1 MSYSQLIGRKNSY
14 RCPIAD
20 VVVHHPFNRVSITSG
35 KSLRTLL
42 VLLLALTSCARQ
54 DSSGA
59 SAGTEQASPLPIT
72 ASVSV
77 GGDQTLTE
85 RLDGLLAQPQF
96 SGARWGMAV
105 IRLKDGRVLYE
116 RSGDELFTPASN
128 MKVYTT
134 AVALDLLGSDF
145 RWRTSVYAD
154 TQTDAGGNIN
164 GDLVLYGRGAPD
176 LVSST
181 TSDNGNSL
189 EALAQMLAQRG
200 IKRVRGNIVG
210 DESYFRG
217 QATGDG
223 WQWNDLQWY
232 YGAEASALSIDG
244 NAVEISIASASKTA
258 DKPSVTVRDDTDY
271 FEITNNLAT
280 STRSSDYRIGIHKN
294 LSDNKVT
301 VWGTVPVGARGY
313 GANLSVHNTALWAA
327 RRFVK
332 LLVARGI
339 IVDGSAASRNSRVA
353 ENERFDPQT
362 KTELAFVTSK
372 SLGEIAR
379 PTNKYSINLYAEL
392 ILRTLGRQR
401 SSGSGPQQP
410 GREIGDD
417 ENGANQIRSWVSRL
431 TSSNNLAIHDG
442 SGLSRLNLV
451 SPLATAR
458 LLAAIQKTPAANP
471 FMESLPIAGVD
482 GTLQGRL
489 TNLQGRLRAKTG
501 LLIYAHSLSG
511 YASTSDG
518 EMLAFSIMSND
529 SVGKGG
535 IIPLIDALAS
545 ALTGGAGSEEPVKKP
560 TSLSEKH

>member
-20 VVVHHPFNRVSITSG
+20 GVVPQAHKMVSIISG
-35 KSLRTLL
+35 KPLRAVF
-42 VLLLALTSCARQ
+42 VLLLALSSCARQ
-54 DSSGA
+54 NPSEI
-59 SAGTEQASPLPIT
+59 SAGAEQASLPLTP

-85 RLDGLLAQPQF
+85 RLDGLFAQPQF

-105 IRLKDGRVLYE
+105 MRLKDGRVLYE
-116 RSGDELFTPASN
+116 RNGDQLFTPASN

-134 AVALDLLGSDF
+134 AVALDLMGSDF

-154 TQTDAGGNIN
+154 TQPDVGGNIN

-181 TSDNGNSL
+181 ASDNGNSL
-189 EALAQMLAQRG
+189 EALAQMLAERG
-200 IKRVRGNIVG
+200 IKRVRGNIIG

-217 QATGDG
+217 QPTGDG

-244 NAVEISIASASKTA
+244 NAVAISITSASKTA
-258 DKPSVTVRDDTDY
+258 DKPLVTVRDDTDY

-280 STRSSDYRIGIHKN
+280 STRNSDYRIGIHKN

-313 GANLSVHNTALWAA
+313 GASLSVHNPALWAA

-339 IVDGSAASRNSRVA
+339 TVDGSAASRNARVA
-353 ENERFDPQT
+353 ENERLDPQT

-392 ILRTLGRQR
+392 ILRTLGRTR
-401 SSGSGPQQP
+401 SSGSVSQQP

-431 TSSNNLAIHDG
+431 TSANNLAIHDG

-451 SPLATAR
+451 TPLATAR
-458 LLAAIQKTPAANP
+458 LLAAIQKTPAAHS
-471 FMESLPIAGVD
+471 FMESLPISGVD

-489 TNLQGRLRAKTG
+489 TNLQGRVRAKTG

-511 YASTSDG
+511 YASTSGG
-518 EMLAFSIMSND
+518 EILAFSIMSND

-545 ALTGGAGSEEPVKKP
+545 ALADGAELGEPSQKP
-560 TSLSEKH
+560 TSSREKQ